1 MRLRRDPDVVG
12 LTLALAPGVKFF
24 SLPIACLPLAVAVGC
39 SLAIPTPTLQAP
51 GFQYIEH
58 KRIESAMWRLADD
71 VTNLDLLLEH
81 PEDKDAP
88 VDVERVVGLID
99 DMSEAAS
106 TLSSPGQATN
116 HPRLDKELPR
126 FLLDLAAAREAAAA
140 TPTRLEPARSLSSAC
155 LRCHRSQR

>member
-1 MRLRRDPDVVG
+1 M
-12 LTLALAPGVKFF
+12 TLALAPGVKIFL
-24 SLPIACLPLAVAVGC
+24 SVACLTLTVAAAC
-39 SLAIPTPTLQAP
+39 TLPLAIPTPTLQAP

-71 VTNLDLLLEH
+71 VTNLDLLLDH
-81 PEDKDAP
+81 PDDKDAP
-88 VDVERVVGLID
+88 VDVERIVGLID
-99 DMSEAAS
+99 DMSAAAS

-116 HPRLDKELPR
+116 HPRLDRELPR